1 MISIVKKKIFVLL
14 CIIFTIVI
22 ISGCIA
28 RPKLRPQRNS
38 DEIWVCKEIDNTY
51 FYWDEELRS
60 FIGKISY
67 DDVSMDFVL
76 GGSSGLG
83 VSFINRSI
91 IEKGKKEIEDTFMH
105 GLADYQKNLMPV
117 EITEDKL
124 NILKGEVPTL
134 TFVPQNKEDYFKKI
148 NKEDE

>member
-1 MISIVKKKIFVLL
+1 MKKKTLIILCLIFFVFL
-14 CIIFTIVI
+14 

-28 RPKLRPQRNS
+28 RPKLRPQRNPN
-38 DEIWVCKEIDNTY
+38 EIWVCQEIDNTY
-51 FYWDEELRS
+51 FYWDEQLRS

-67 DDVSMDFVL
+67 DAVSMDFVL

-83 VSFINRSI
+83 VSFISSSI
-91 IEKGKKEIEDTFMH
+91 IEKDNIDLEDYFIE

-124 NILKGEVPTL
+124 NILKGEVSTL
-134 TFVPQNKEDYFKKI
+134 TFVPQNKEQYFKKI
-148 NKEDE
+148 KKEDE